1 MRIVALLIVLLYIFG
16 IVIMITIGEKF
27 YSFTDSIANTVSQS
41 YNFNDYVKTGNYIGM
56 YKCAKRLTFYIS
68 TEHFETDNIQ
78 SVCKSVFLAHEKS
91 WPSLG
96 RQNIVDA
103 IINIKDFGIGVII
116 YACATTDMENPFSIR
131 KISKSTGI
139 RKGIRKCLS
148 EKYTNKKFDE
158 QTLLALAAEL
168 NCQRHLQDSEQ
179 KAEENT

>member
-1 MRIVALLIVLLYIFG
+1 MKIVAFLIVLLYIFG
-16 IVIMITIGEKF
+16 IVIMVTMGENF
-27 YSFTDSIANTVSQS
+27 YNFMDSIFAKVFPS
-41 YNFNDYVKTGNYIGM
+41 NDFECYVKRKNYIGM
-56 YKCAKRLTFYIS
+56 YKRAKELMFYIS

-103 IINIKDFGIGVII
+103 IINIKDFGIDVII
-116 YACATTDMENPFSIR
+116 YTCATTDMENPFSIR

-139 RKGIRKCLS
+139 RKDIRKCLS
-148 EKYTNKKFDE
+148 EKYTDKKLDE
-158 QTLLALAAEL
+158 QTLLALAEEL

>member
-1 MRIVALLIVLLYIFG
+1 MKIVAFLIVLLYIFG
-16 IVIMITIGEKF
+16 IVIMVTMGENF
-27 YSFTDSIANTVSQS
+27 YNFIDSIFAKVFPS
-41 YNFNDYVKTGNYIGM
+41 NDFECYVKRKNYIGM
-56 YKCAKRLTFYIS
+56 YKSAKRLTFYIS
-68 TEHFETDNIQ
+68 TEYFETDNIQ
-78 SVCKSVFLAHEKS
+78 SVCKSIFLAHERS

-96 RQNIVDA
+96 RQNVVDA
-103 IINIKDFGIGVII
+103 LINIKDFGIDVIV

-158 QTLLALAAEL
+158 QTLLAFAAEL
-168 NCQRHLQDSEQ
+168 NCQRHLQGSEQ